1 MIKSKTSV
9 LDVNDIFFNR
19 LTNSANISTTGA
31 GDLLAAREKP
41 PLQHFNFCR
50 QRIMAFRRG
59 PFNFGSSKQDI
70 LMMIKE
76 SKARPTGSSLRCY
89 YSESA
94 TEFK

>member
-41 PLQHFNFCR
+41 PLQHFNFLQATHYGVPSR
-50 QRIMAFRRG
+50 AFQLRIE
-59 PFNFGSSKQDI
+59 Q
-70 LMMIKE
+70 
-76 SKARPTGSSLRCY
+76 TGYPDDDQGEQSPSNRLIA
-89 YSESA
+89 SMLL
-94 TEFK
+94 F